1 MKLERN
7 PQMTI
12 MNYDLDKIV
21 KDSHPLKR
29 IEKTVSLRKIS
40 LGFKELKECIPPA
53 YTMYIAKYFSNKT
66 GEIKPAIEEHRNDR
80 YS

>member
-1 MKLERN
+1 MILERN

-21 KDSHPLKR
+21 KSTHPLKR

-40 LGFKELKECIPPA
+40 LGFKELKKIPVE
-53 YTMYIAKYFSNKT
+53 MVMESKS
-66 GEIKPAIEEHRNDR
+66 G
-80 YS
+80 